1 MQQRDALLHS
11 KLLAVWGIWQ
21 HNVDS
26 GGEVRHLVAHQ
37 LRDLTPLLGK
47 LGELSSKSR
56 DFH

>member
-1 MQQRDALLHS
+1 
-11 KLLAVWGIWQ
+11 VWGIWQ